1 MGTKPLQS
9 PQPCLTQCVGSATQ
23 QATIMPQKLTVAVIG
38 LGASGLVT
46 MKNLAEEG
54 FHVTGFE
61 RSGSIGGVW
70 SYEDTTTKTTVL
82 KSMFLAPLSLR

>member
-1 MGTKPLQS
+1 MREKP
-9 PQPCLTQCVGSATQ
+9 
-23 QATIMPQKLTVAVIG
+23 TVVVIG

-54 FHVTGFE
+54 FDVTGFE

-82 KSMFLAPLSLR
+82 KSVFEGPLSLH